1 MENSGLSEKKRGSVT
16 ADASISLP
24 VFILCFALLFSL
36 IYEAAEE
43 DALYRKL
50 SEEANTAGF
59 VMGALDV
66 DVPFMI
72 AAGQTKTRKIG
83 RELFYRPFCGESE
96 GAKQRDVTVYI
107 FPKSGVRYHVA
118 GCSTMDY
125 NPNYIAVMR
134 TEAISRGY
142 TECRLCGQGGYDYF
156 KKRKTGIDIGGEQ

>member
-1 MENSGLSEKKRGSVT
+1 MRASGKKSHGSVT
-16 ADASISLP
+16 ADASLSLP

-50 SEEANTAGF
+50 SEEANTAGL
-59 VMGALDV
+59 VMGTLDV

-72 AAGQTKTRKIG
+72 AAGKTKTREIG

-125 NPNYIAVMR
+125 NPNYTAVMKS
-134 TEAISRGY
+134 EAIDMGY
-142 TECRLCGQGGYDYF
+142 TECRLCGNGGYDYF
-156 KKRKTGIDIGGEQ
+156 KKRKLGIDPRGEE